1 MNETLQKSLIQ
12 VEKGEPSPEAPK
24 KPGISDALLEQKK
37 SLEVIDEQLLQTEK
51 LTEKLEFISNEMSPE
66 EQQVIGH
73 ALQEKEAGKS
83 ALVNLQE
90 KTVHI
95 LQAGHHLKDE
105 LSEKY
110 NPKITRIVGRV
121 GKIIGGVGGALMG
134 HGVASA
140 VGGVAGMKI
149 GEYGALK
156 TFEKVAEKL
165 PDSWQEKIIKKE
177 PLKNIESN
185 YEIIHSKIERLNE
198 TENKF
203 HQMNAEISNLSP
215 EKRAAFEKLMAE
227 SEKTV
232 PAIDRLKSA
241 YHSYGHFCE
250 SIEKK
255 YPVLGLLSETAIHA
269 ALGPVLEAVGTGKEL
284 LHTLELL
291 GASGGVEKLTVHAMH
306 GYDSIKKSSADSVKH
321 VMSFFKR

>member
-1 MNETLQKSLIQ
+1 MNETLQKPLVR
-12 VEKGEPSPEAPK
+12 VEQGEPSPEAPK
-24 KPGISDALLEQKK
+24 KPNTPDALLEQKK
-37 SLEVIDEQLLQTEK
+37 SLEVIEEQLLQTEQ
-51 LTEKLEFISNEMSPE
+51 LAEKLETVSSGMSPQ
-66 EQQVIGH
+66 EQQVVGH
-73 ALQEKEAGKS
+73 ALLEKEAGKS
-83 ALVNLQE
+83 ATANLQE
-90 KTVHI
+90 KTVHL

-121 GKIIGGVGGALMG
+121 GKIIGGVSGALMG

-156 TFEKVAEKL
+156 TFEKVAQKL
-165 PDSWQEKIIKKE
+165 PDAWQEKILKKE
-177 PLKNIESN
+177 SLQNIESSQ
-185 YEIIHSKIERLNE
+185 EIIHAKIEKLKE
-198 TENKF
+198 LDHSFEIINK
-203 HQMNAEISNLSP
+203 EIADLSP
-215 EKRAAFEKLMAE
+215 EKRAAFEKLMSE
-227 SEKTV
+227 SKEIV

-269 ALGPVLEAVGTGKEL
+269 ALGPVLEGIGTGKEL

-291 GASGGVEKLTVHAMH
+291 GASGGVEKLTIHAIH
-306 GYDSIKKSSADSVKH
+306 GYDALKKSTTDSVNH
-321 VMSFFKR
+321 VISLFKK